1 MDVALIQPIIDR
13 LIKIGVG
20 AQGFVPF
27 LAESEID
34 QMLIGVALAW
44 VVWPVNVVLSRS
56 CIVCFAELGQN
67 LRQIERRRL
76 SVLRKG
82 KSHDIVSSSF
92 KFPGVVDI
100 TAENERIIR
109 RQPVASTIEQSYRL
123 FVCIRGQGGLDC
135 ATPNRGVCRI
145 SLCLCFVGILAELQ
159 RAGALLRRAFAGAGI

>member
-109 RQPVASTIEQSYRL
+109 RQHDRTELS
-123 FVCIRGQGGLDC
+123 QGGLDC
-135 ATPNRGVCRI
+135 ATPDRGVCRI

-159 RAGALLRRAFAGAGI
+159 RAGALPRRAFAGAGIGLD